1 VIYGL
6 IAAVGWGFADFF
18 GALSGRRIGSLAA
31 VLAGQLL
38 SAVIVTVIL
47 LVAGDGLGA
56 LAGVVLLVTLNG
68 IAAMAAYATHY
79 HALQLGPVAVVSPIG
94 AGYAVVGVALAIV
107 ILGERPTPLALV
119 GMLVTVLGTM
129 FVSTDLPALLARVHE
144 PAPGL
149 WWSVGSA
156 VGFGVAGFILG
167 WVVQETGDWVAT
179 LWASRFSMLVA
190 FVPLVLVRRRDLG
203 RVERA
208 PGLGLGVLFG
218 VLAGAADILGVATYS
233 IGADRGDVSIV
244 LASSAVFPLIAVVAS
259 FVWLHERLV
268 MNQYAGVGM
277 VVVGL
282 ALLGL
287 GS

>member
-1 VIYGL
+1 
-6 IAAVGWGFADFF
+6 
-18 GALSGRRIGSLAA
+18 
-31 VLAGQLL
+31 VLVGQLL
-38 SAVIVTVIL
+38 SAVVVSVVL
-47 LVAGDGLGA
+47 VVAGDGLGA
-56 LAGVVLLVTLNG
+56 LDEVVVLVFVNG
-68 IAAMAAYATHY
+68 VAAMAAYATHY

-94 AGYAVVGVALAIV
+94 AGYAVVGVLLAIV
-107 ILGERPTPLALV
+107 ILGERPSPLALG
-119 GMLVTVLGTM
+119 GMAVTVVGTM
-129 FVSTDLPALLARVHE
+129 LVSTDLPALRARIHE
-144 PAPGL
+144 RAPGL

-167 WVVQETGDWVAT
+167 WIVQETHDWVAA

-190 FVPLVLVRRRDLG
+190 FVPLAIARRRELDRLRG
-203 RVERA
+203 AV
-208 PGLGLGVLFG
+208 GLGVVFG
-218 VLAGAADILGVATYS
+218 LLAGAADILGVATYS
-233 IGADRGDVSIV
+233 IGAERGDVSIV

-268 MNQYAGVGM
+268 MNQYAGVGL

>member
-1 VIYGL
+1 MIYGL

-18 GALSGRRIGSLAA
+18 GALSGRRIGSLPA
-31 VLAGQLL
+31 VLVGQLL
-38 SAVIVTVIL
+38 SAVVVSVVL
-47 LVAGDGLGA
+47 VVAGDGLGA
-56 LAGVVLLVTLNG
+56 LDDVVVLVFVNG
-68 IAAMAAYATHY
+68 VAAMAAYATHY

-94 AGYAVVGVALAIV
+94 AGYAVVGVLLAIV
-107 ILGERPTPLALV
+107 ILGERPSPLALG
-119 GMLVTVLGTM
+119 GMAVTVVGTM
-129 FVSTDLPALLARVHE
+129 LVSTDLPALRARIHE
-144 PAPGL
+144 RAPGL

-167 WVVQETGDWVAT
+167 WIVQETHDWVAA

-190 FVPLVLVRRRDLG
+190 FVPLAIARRRELDRLRG
-203 RVERA
+203 AV
-208 PGLGLGVLFG
+208 GLGVVFG
-218 VLAGAADILGVATYS
+218 LLAGAADILGVATYS
-233 IGADRGDVSIV
+233 IGAERGDVSIV

-268 MNQYAGVGM
+268 MNQYAGVGL

>member
-1 VIYGL
+1 MIYGL

-18 GALSGRRIGSLAA
+18 GALSGRRIGSLPA
-31 VLAGQLL
+31 VVVGQLL
-38 SAVIVTVIL
+38 SAVIVTGVL
-47 LVAGDGLGA
+47 VVAGQGLGA
-56 LAGVVLLVTLNG
+56 LSGVVLLVVLNG
-68 IAAMAAYATHY
+68 IVAMAAYATHY

-94 AGYAVVGVALAIV
+94 AGYAVVGVLLAIV
-107 ILGERPTPLALV
+107 ILGERPSPLALG
-119 GMLVTVLGTM
+119 GMVVTVVGTM
-129 FVSTDLPALLARVHE
+129 LVSTDLPALRTRIHE
-144 PAPGL
+144 RAPGL

-167 WVVQETGDWVAT
+167 WIVQDTEDWVAA
-179 LWASRFSMLVA
+179 LWSSRFAMLVA
-190 FVPLVLVRRRDLG
+190 FVPLVVARRRELDRL
-203 RVERA
+203 REA
-208 PGLGLGVLFG
+208 ATLGVIFG
-218 VLAGAADILGVATYS
+218 LLAGAADILGVATYS
-233 IGADRGDVSIV
+233 IGAERGDVSIV

-268 MNQYAGVGM
+268 VNQYAGVGL